1 MHVPLPGSKERGDE
15 QQRGQEWDLEGAVS
29 NPQGYISNP
38 HEEKTTERA
47 EGSEKTAFRLV
58 HLHLAD
64 AKVYHIV
71 PLEQRKLCTTLR
83 IYLLIYVLSFLRFV

>member
-1 MHVPLPGSKERGDE
+1 MHVPLPGSEERGDE
-15 QQRGQEWDLEGAVS
+15 QQRGQERDLEGAVS
-29 NPQGYISNP
+29 NP
-38 HEEKTTERA
+38 HEDKTTERA

-83 IYLLIYVLSFLRFV
+83 IYLLIYVLCLF

>member
-1 MHVPLPGSKERGDE
+1 MHVPLPCSEERSDE
-15 QQRGQEWDLEGAVS
+15 QQRGKEWDLEGAVS

-38 HEEKTTERA
+38 HEDKTTERA

-83 IYLLIYVLSFLRFV
+83 IYLLILCVVIY